1 MKILIVEAAFYDDI
15 AEELAKGAVREIEKS
30 GATYDRISVPG
41 VFEIPAAIRF
51 AADSG
56 IYDGFVALGCVV
68 RGETSHYDYVCTE
81 SARGLQELA
90 IRDRLCIGY
99 GILTT
104 ENKDQAWVRAR
115 IDQKDKGKDAAA
127 AALCMIKLKNKFC

>member
-1 MKILIVEAAFYDDI
+1 MKILIVEAIFYDDI

-30 GATYDRISVPG
+30 GAAYDRISVPG

-56 IYDGFVALGCVV
+56 IYDGYIALGCVV

-115 IDQKDKGKDAAA
+115 IDQKDKGKDAAD